1 MFMKLYYSK
10 GACSLAVRIVVNE
23 LGIACEYESVDLKSK
38 KTETGKNFLD
48 INLKGAVPT
57 IQTDEG
63 EILTENAV
71 IQQYLADKYQSA
83 TLLAPVNDFRRYRIL
98 EWLNYIS
105 VDLHKT
111 VGALFNEK
119 LTQEMKDIIFL
130 PTIKTRI
137 NYVEHQLTGQYL
149 MGNDFTLPDAYL
161 YVILNWMI
169 YFKFDLAEWPNVQ
182 KYFIRLKAR
191 PSIQKSLQEEGMH

>member
-1 MFMKLYYSK
+1 MKLYYSK

-191 PSIQKSLQEEGMH
+191 PSIQKSLQEEGLH

>member
-1 MFMKLYYSK
+1 MKLYYSK